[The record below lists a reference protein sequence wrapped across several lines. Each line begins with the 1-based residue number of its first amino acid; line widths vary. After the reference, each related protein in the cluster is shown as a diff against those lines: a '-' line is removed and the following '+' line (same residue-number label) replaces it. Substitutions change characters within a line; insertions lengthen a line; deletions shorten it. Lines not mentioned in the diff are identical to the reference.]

1 MIVNRLVLSG
11 TVCNSPTQRVSPS
24 GVSHL
29 QFVIEHQ
36 SQQYE
41 AGFNR
46 LARCKMPVVL
56 SGSQSKQL
64 VESITIGCS
73 LVIHGFVCSHQ
84 DQRGLNKLVLHA
96 EQIELIGSGDSPYG
110 TLFPSS

>member
-11 TVCNSPTQRVSPS
+11 VVCNSPIQRVSPS
-24 GVSHL
+24 GISHL

-36 SQQYE
+36 SQQCE
-41 AGFNR
+41 AGFKR
-46 LARCKMPVVL
+46 LVRCKMPIVL
-56 SGSQSKQL
+56 SGSQSTQL
-64 VESITIGCS
+64 VKSITIGS
-73 LVIHGFVCSHQ
+73 NLVIHGFVCNHY

-96 EQIELIGSGDSPYG
+96 EQIEFIGSGDSPYG